1 MSQQSDSMNFA
12 KLEHSPAWWTFVLVI
27 HWGQRREQAVFMHVA
42 EEGLLKFD
50 EPKPAAVH
58 DPNLSRMG

>member
-1 MSQQSDSMNFA
+1 MAM
-12 KLEHSPAWWTFVLVI
+12 LVT
-27 HWGQRREQAVFMHVA
+27 HRRQRREQAVFMHMA

-50 EPKPAAVH
+50 EPKPAAAH

>member
-1 MSQQSDSMNFA
+1 
-12 KLEHSPAWWTFVLVI
+12 VLVI